1 MVITKKEDLISF
13 KQYGWHKGFYHDDSI
28 TESLSR
34 IKYTEFFDYPDDDDF
49 PYDSAFY
56 LLYGSC
62 NHFALSLKNVFK
74 YTPYIIEGNYNKSF
88 HAFCQ
93 IYKTGTWYYI
103 DARGITSSFDEF
115 MKVAKDFVL
124 GEYTIRTVTSNDIE
138 EWEKD
143 SNYNKEA
150 YAFSE
155 AVINKYKEYYTL

>member
-1 MVITKKEDLISF
+1 MNKETMISF
-13 KQYGWHKGFYHDDSI
+13 KQYGWHKGFYHDDNI
-28 TESLSR
+28 TESLGK
-34 IKYTEFFDYPDDDDF
+34 IKYTDFFDDPDDDDF

-56 LLYGSC
+56 LLCGSC
-62 NHFALSLKNVFK
+62 NHFALSLKTVLN
-74 YTPYIIEGNYNKSF
+74 YTPYIIEGKSF

-93 IYKTGTWYYI
+93 IYKDGTLYYI

-138 EWEKD
+138 ELEKD

-150 YAFSE
+150 YDFSE